1 VRFSLCPSKGYA
13 NVAERFVHGLWIVD
27 KTHQFMGFEEMEKQ
41 NDNSITLVHVLKVY
55 FDFVG

>member
-1 VRFSLCPSKGYA
+1 
-13 NVAERFVHGLWIVD
+13 VD

-55 FDFVG
+55 FDSYWIENLGAT